1 MDYCHNIVFDVYGT
15 WKNDIEMPIQEVQ
28 SVGRVVLTSNVASM
42 PIVHG
47 DSVHYVNPLD
57 IKDIRNGINRLIN
70 DENYREMLIQKGREN
85 IKRFDPKH
93 IAKQYTTLFDEIL
106 KKFH

>member
-1 MDYCHNIVFDVYGT
+1 MALTSLKLWIIVYNIVFDVYGT

-57 IKDIRNGINRLIN
+57 IKDIRKW
-70 DENYREMLIQKGREN
+70 D
-85 IKRFDPKH
+85 
-93 IAKQYTTLFDEIL
+93 
-106 KKFH
+106 